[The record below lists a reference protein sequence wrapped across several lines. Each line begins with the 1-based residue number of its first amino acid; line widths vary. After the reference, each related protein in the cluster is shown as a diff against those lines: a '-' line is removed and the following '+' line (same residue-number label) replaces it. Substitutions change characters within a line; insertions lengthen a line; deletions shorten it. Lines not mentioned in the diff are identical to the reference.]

1 MAYGNYAPFYRGG
14 YFNPMQ
20 TPTMPNMAE
29 NQGQFAQPYQPPMQQ
44 PQMQT
49 NAQPIPTPTAQVHQ
63 MSNDMIWVQGLAG
76 AKAYLVAP
84 NTTVTLWDS
93 ENPVIYLKSCDVNGM
108 PSMKILDITERT
120 ETPSK
125 SPSNEVSNSNK
136 EFALADDLKGIEKEL
151 ANKYD
156 ELKQMYEELSEKI
169 EKTVVKPTPKSSKK
183 TEE

>member
-1 MAYGNYAPFYRGG
+1 MAYGNYAPFYRTG

-20 TPTMPNMAE
+20 TPTMPPMAD
-29 NQGQFAQPYQPPMQQ
+29 NQNQFAQPYQPPMQQ
-44 PQMQT
+44 PT
-49 NAQPIPTPTAQVHQ
+49 QPITPPTTPTQTPQ

-93 ENPVIYLKSCDVNGM
+93 ESQTIYLKSCDSNGV
-108 PSMKILDITERT
+108 PSMKILDIKERI

-125 SPSNEVSNSNK
+125 SPSNEFEQPTK
-136 EFALADDLKGIEKEL
+136 DFALVDDLKGVQKEFTH
-151 ANKYD
+151 K
-156 ELKQMYEELSEKI
+156 YEELEELYGELKAKI
-169 EKTVVKPTPKSSKK
+169 DKLSVKTAPKPTKK

>member
-20 TPTMPNMAE
+20 TPTMPPMAD
-29 NQGQFAQPYQPPMQQ
+29 NQNQFAQPYQQPMQQ
-44 PQMQT
+44 P
-49 NAQPIPTPTAQVHQ
+49 AQPTTLPTTPTQTPQ

-93 ENPVIYLKSCDVNGM
+93 ESETIYLKSCDSNGM
-108 PSMKILDITERT
+108 PSMRILDIKERT

-125 SPSNEVSNSNK
+125 MPSNEVENPNK
-136 EFALADDLKGIEKEL
+136 EFALADDLKGIRKEFTH
-151 ANKYD
+151 K
-156 ELKQMYEELSEKI
+156 YEELEELYETIKEKVDRLAV
-169 EKTVVKPTPKSSKK
+169 KTIPKTAKK
-183 TEE
+183 TESE

>member
-14 YFNPMQ
+14 FFNPMQ
-20 TPTMPNMAE
+20 TPTMPPMAD
-29 NQGQFAQPYQPPMQQ
+29 NQNQFAQPYQPMQQ
-44 PQMQT
+44 PT
-49 NAQPIPTPTAQVHQ
+49 QPITPPTTPTPTPQ

-125 SPSNEVSNSNK
+125 SPSNEVEQPNK
-136 EFALADDLKGIEKEL
+136 EFALADDLKGIHKEL
-151 ANKYD
+151 THK
-156 ELKQMYEELSEKI
+156 YEELEELCEVLKEKVD
-169 EKTVVKPTPKSSKK
+169 KLVAKPTPKTTKK
-183 TEE
+183 TEVE

>member
-20 TPTMPNMAE
+20 TPTMPPMAD
-29 NQGQFAQPYQPPMQQ
+29 NQNQFAQPYQPPMQQ
-44 PQMQT
+44 PT
-49 NAQPIPTPTAQVHQ
+49 QPITPPTAPTQTPQ

-93 ENPVIYLKSCDVNGM
+93 ESETIYLKSCDSNGM
-108 PSMKILDITERT
+108 PSMRILDIKERT

-125 SPSNEVSNSNK
+125 MPSVQAEQSTK
-136 EFALADDLKGIEKEL
+136 EFALADDLKGIRKEF
-151 ANKYD
+151 AHK
-156 ELKQMYEELSEKI
+156 YEELEELYETIKEKVDKLSV
-169 EKTVVKPTPKSSKK
+169 KTAPKPTKK
-183 TEE
+183 LESE

>member
-14 YFNPMQ
+14 FFNPMQ
-20 TPTMPNMAE
+20 TPTMPPMVD
-29 NQGQFAQPYQPPMQQ
+29 NQNQFAQPYQPPMQQ
-44 PQMQT
+44 PT
-49 NAQPIPTPTAQVHQ
+49 QPITPPTAPTQTPQ

-108 PSMKILDITERT
+108 PSMKILDVTEHT
-120 ETPSK
+120 EMPSK
-125 SPSNEVSNSNK
+125 TPTEHVCKCGNDIIPKSELNAINGK
-136 EFALADDLKGIEKEL
+136 FDDISGKI
-151 ANKYD
+151 
-156 ELKQMYEELSEKI
+156 EELEHKI
-169 EKTVVKPTPKSSKK
+169 KEMSVKPMPKTTKTTK

>member
-20 TPTMPNMAE
+20 TPTMPPMAD
-29 NQGQFAQPYQPPMQQ
+29 NQNQFAQPYQPPMQQ
-44 PQMQT
+44 PT
-49 NAQPIPTPTAQVHQ
+49 QPIAPPTSPTQTPQ

-93 ENPVIYLKSCDVNGM
+93 ESETIYLKSCDSNGM
-108 PSMKILDITERT
+108 PSMRILDIKERT

-125 SPSNEVSNSNK
+125 MPSVQAEQSTK
-136 EFALADDLKGIEKEL
+136 EFALADDLKGIRKEF
-151 ANKYD
+151 AHK
-156 ELKQMYEELSEKI
+156 YEELEELYETIKEKVDKLSV
-169 EKTVVKPTPKSSKK
+169 KTAPKPTKK
-183 TEE
+183 LESE

>member
-20 TPTMPNMAE
+20 TPTMPPMVD
-29 NQGQFAQPYQPPMQQ
+29 NQNQFAQPYQQPMQQ
-44 PQMQT
+44 PT
-49 NAQPIPTPTAQVHQ
+49 QPTTLPTTPTPTPQ

-108 PSMKILDITERT
+108 PSMKILDVTEHT
-120 ETPSK
+120 EMPSKTPSVEGEQ
-125 SPSNEVSNSNK
+125 STK
-136 EFALADDLKGIEKEL
+136 EFALADDLKGIRKEFTH
-151 ANKYD
+151 K
-156 ELKQMYEELSEKI
+156 YEELEELYETIKEKVDKLSV
-169 EKTVVKPTPKSSKK
+169 KTAPKPTKK
-183 TEE
+183 TESE

>member
-20 TPTMPNMAE
+20 TPTMPPMAD
-29 NQGQFAQPYQPPMQQ
+29 NQNQFAQPYQPPMQQ
-44 PQMQT
+44 PT
-49 NAQPIPTPTAQVHQ
+49 QPITPPTTPTQTPQ

-93 ENPVIYLKSCDVNGM
+93 ESQTIYLKSCDSNGV
-108 PSMKILDITERT
+108 PSMKILDIKERI

-125 SPSNEVSNSNK
+125 SPSNEFEQPTK
-136 EFALADDLKGIEKEL
+136 DFALADDLKGIQKEFTH
-151 ANKYD
+151 K
-156 ELKQMYEELSEKI
+156 YEELEELYRELKAKI
-169 EKTVVKPTPKSSKK
+169 DKLSVKTAPKPTKK

>member
-20 TPTMPNMAE
+20 TPTMPTMAE
-29 NQGQFAQPYQPPMQQ
+29 NQNQFAQPYQQPMQQ
-44 PQMQT
+44 PT
-49 NAQPIPTPTAQVHQ
+49 QPTTLPTTPTQTPQ

-93 ENPVIYLKSCDVNGM
+93 ESETIYLKSCDSNGM
-108 PSMKILDITERT
+108 PSMRILDIKERT

-125 SPSNEVSNSNK
+125 MPSVEFEQSNK
-136 EFALADDLKGIEKEL
+136 EFALADDLKGIRKEFTH
-151 ANKYD
+151 K
-156 ELKQMYEELSEKI
+156 YEELEELYETIKEKVDKLSV
-169 EKTVVKPTPKSSKK
+169 KTAPKPTKKSES
-183 TEE
+183 E